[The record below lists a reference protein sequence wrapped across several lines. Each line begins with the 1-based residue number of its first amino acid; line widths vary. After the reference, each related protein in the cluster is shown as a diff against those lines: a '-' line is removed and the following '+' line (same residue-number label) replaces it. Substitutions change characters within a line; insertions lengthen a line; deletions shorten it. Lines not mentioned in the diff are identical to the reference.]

1 MLLRLGLLALLLQLE
16 KVRVVEPSRVHQLVL
31 GLQLLFEFLQF
42 DLVLPEQSTLI
53 DVLVDPSLIFDLL
66 SSGSISQSIRRF

>member
-53 DVLVDPSLIFDLL
+53 DVLVDPSLIFYLL
-66 SSGSISQSIRRF
+66 SFCRELERLV